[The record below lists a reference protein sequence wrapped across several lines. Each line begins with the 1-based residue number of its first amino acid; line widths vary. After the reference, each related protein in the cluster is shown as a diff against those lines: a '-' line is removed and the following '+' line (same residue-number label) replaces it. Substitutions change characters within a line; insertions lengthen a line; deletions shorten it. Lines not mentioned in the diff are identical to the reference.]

1 MYYPLVVLAVFAVVI
16 GWPWIGLTNLL
27 DQARPEGTTAI
38 ATGALLEVTH
48 PSELDSHLDTFHVP
62 AELWA
67 VSTGL
72 AGFLLAVA
80 FYGLRILNPNEVR
93 SQFKSI
99 YHFLI
104 HKWYFDELYDFLFVR
119 PVLFASRRVAQ
130 FDRNV
135 IDVIVDSMAVIVR
148 LGARLD
154 DVIDRYFVDG
164 LVNWSA
170 DRIYAIGVWF
180 RGAET
185 GQLRQY
191 VLFIVICTVALFVL
205 ISLYVDTT
213 LAGF

>member
-1 MYYPLVVLAVFAVVI
+1 MYYPLVVLAVLAVAI
-16 GWPWIGLTNLL
+16 GWPWIGMTALL
-27 DQARPEGTTAI
+27 EQARPEGTVA
-38 ATGALLEVTH
+38 AASGALIEVTH
-48 PSELDSHLDTFHVP
+48 PSELDSHIDKFHVP

-67 VSTGL
+67 ISTAL
-72 AGFLLAVA
+72 AGFLLAVV

-93 SQFKSI
+93 SQFKPI

-148 LGARLD
+148 LGAGLD
-154 DVIDRYFVDG
+154 DLIDRYLVDG

-170 DRIYAIGVWF
+170 DRIYAIGLWF
-180 RGAET
+180 HGAET
-185 GQLRQY
+185 GKLRQY

-205 ISLYVDTT
+205 ISFYVNTT
-213 LAGF
+213 MAGS